1 MGESTPL
8 FGFEITAERHEQV
21 RSGRSAAEQRMAKL
35 SNPPRVMIVE
45 DEGIFS
51 LDLQKQLTLGGF
63 ADVEVVNNAEDALH
77 QIEKCKPDIILMDI
91 RLGGSMDGVEAACII
106 RSRYDLPVVY
116 ITAHADAEILER
128 ARMTEP
134 AGFLVKPV
142 GKNTVKATIIMVLH
156 NLRMKDE
163 RSKGTTA

>member
-1 MGESTPL
+1 VISTPNNGVAL
-8 FGFEITAERHEQV
+8 LID
-21 RSGRSAAEQRMAKL
+21 K
-35 SNPPRVMIVE
+35 PPRVMIVE

-77 QIEKCKPDIILMDI
+77 QIERCKPDIILMDI
-91 RLGGSMDGVEAACII
+91 RLKGSMDGIEAASII
-106 RSRYDLPVVY
+106 RSRYDLPVIY
-116 ITAHADAEILER
+116 LTAHADAEILER

-142 GKNTVKATIIMVLH
+142 GKDAVKAAIIVVLH
-156 NLRMKDE
+156 NLQMKNE
-163 RSKGTTA
+163 RAKGTTA